1 MSPAQK
7 RLRELLDQQSRDRQ
21 RGLELAGVESL
32 DDAQRSELDQ
42 IEKRSADTE
51 RQLRAARAA
60 VEGEDAASKV
70 ETREGDDP
78 EQRERIELRS
88 RAAVGRF
95 LSAALRGRLPDGA
108 ERELGEAAGLEPGH
122 IPFELWQPPAREE
135 RDAEHRAIT
144 AAPGTVGVNLDV
156 LRPFVF
162 APSVVDKLMVEMP
175 QVPSGTYASGT
186 ISTAATA
193 GAVPKGGSGTTGDVP
208 ETGASFTVT
217 TTTPHRIGASLRLAI
232 EDVAAV
238 GQQNFESLLRQH
250 ISLAVS
256 DELDDQMLNGDGQ
269 GDNLT
274 GFFQRLTDPSA
285 PAAGV
290 ETWTRFLAIQSGGI
304 DGLWATELS
313 EIGLLV
319 GPETYRLAAATFQG
333 TDSEESAASYLKRM
347 GSSAYGFVTNQRM
360 PDSASNVQQ
369 GILCRKGRSTMP
381 TPMRTAICPSWGYFS
396 VDDIYTGA
404 HKGQRR
410 FVINTLVGDV
420 ILVQPDAY
428 AQVAFRVSV

>member
-1 MSPAQK
+1 MS
-7 RLRELLDQQSRDRQ
+7 S
-21 RGLELAGVESL
+21 
-32 DDAQRSELDQ
+32 
-42 IEKRSADTE
+42 
-51 RQLRAARAA
+51 
-60 VEGEDAASKV
+60 AASSTPSRRGPPTPSASSGPPGLRSSRRIEAVDQVDK
-70 ETREGDDP
+70 GDAPPDA
-78 EQRERIELRS
+78 EQRERVELRS
-88 RAAVGRF
+88 RAAVGRY

-108 ERELGEAAGLEPGH
+108 ERELGEAAGLESGQ
-122 IPFELWQPPAREE
+122 IPFELWQRPPTPEQ

-144 AAPGTVGVNLDV
+144 PAPGTVGVNLDV
-156 LRPFVF
+156 LRPYVF
-162 APSVVDKLMVEMP
+162 APSVVDKLMVDMP
-175 QVPSGTYASGT
+175 TIPSGTFASGT

-208 ETGASFTVT
+208 ETVAAFTVT
-217 TTTPHRIGASLRLAI
+217 TSTPHRIGASLRLSL

-256 DELDDQMLNGDGQ
+256 DELDDQMLNGNGS
-269 GDNLT
+269 GDNIS

-285 PAAGV
+285 PAANV

-304 DGLWATELS
+304 EGLWATELS

-347 GSSAYGFVTNQRM
+347 GSASYGFVTNKRM
-360 PDSASNVQQ
+360 PDKASHVQQ
-369 GILCRKGRSTMP
+369 GILCRKGRSMMP
-381 TPMRTAICPSWGYFS
+381 TPMRTAVCGTYGYFT
-396 VDDIYTGA
+396 VDDIYTSA

-410 FVINTLVGDV
+410 FVINTLITDV

-428 AQVAFRVSV
+428 AQVAFRVST